1 MLSLIMGLS
10 ACGGSDNASFVPP
23 PVTTPPPTT
32 DPQIALERVFPQLSF
47 SAPVAMLQAPADSSR
62 WFVVEQRG
70 IVRVFDSDPAV
81 NTSSV
86 FIDISIRVNS
96 IANEAGLLG
105 MAFHPNFPAN
115 PQVFLS
121 YTSTGAPLISNV
133 TRFVSLDGGATLDP
147 TSEIPIMT
155 VLQDFSNHNGGNI
168 VFGPDGLLFAGW
180 GDGGGGGDTLNR
192 AQNTGNLLGSLTR
205 IDVDGGN
212 PYAIP
217 ADNPFVGAPDCQGGF
232 ALGNA
237 NCPEIYAWGLRNPWR
252 WSFDSLTGDL
262 WVGDVG
268 QNEWEEI
275 DRVERSMNYGW
286 REREGAHCFNPA
298 TNCGTGFVDP
308 ITEYSHADGNSV
320 TGGYVY
326 RGLAIV
332 ELQGHYVY
340 GDFGSGRI
348 WSVPA
353 NSSQGTIGIELLDTT
368 HNISSFAQDI
378 DGELYLLDY
387 GPGEIHQII
396 DAP

>member
-1 MLSLIMGLS
+1 
-10 ACGGSDNASFVPP
+10 
-23 PVTTPPPTT
+23 
-32 DPQIALERVFPQLSF
+32 
-47 SAPVAMLQAPADSSR
+47 
-62 WFVVEQRG
+62 VVQ
-70 IVRVFDSDPAV
+70 VFDNDPSV

-86 FIDISIRVNS
+86 FIDISVRVNS
-96 IANEAGLLG
+96 FFSEAGLLG

-168 VFGPDGLLFAGW
+168 VFGPDGFLFAGW
-180 GDGGGGGDTLNR
+180 GDGGGGGDQLNR
-192 AQNTGNLLGSLTR
+192 AQDTSNLLGTITR
-205 IDVDGGN
+205 IDVDGAI
-212 PYAIP
+212 PYAVP
-217 ADNPFVGAPDCQGGF
+217 GDNPFAGASVCQAGF
-232 ALGNA
+232 AIGSA
-237 NCPEIYAWGLRNPWR
+237 NCPEIHAWGLRNPWR

-298 TNCGTGFVDP
+298 TNCGTAFVDP